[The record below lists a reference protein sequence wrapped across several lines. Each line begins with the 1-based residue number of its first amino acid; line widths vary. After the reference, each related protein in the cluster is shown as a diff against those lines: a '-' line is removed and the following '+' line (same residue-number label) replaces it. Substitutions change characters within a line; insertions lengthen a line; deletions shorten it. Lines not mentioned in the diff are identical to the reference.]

1 MVKDTKS
8 AKRKPEKAIVGILL
22 PLSERKALKELAG
35 KNCRKLTDQIRLYIR
50 EGLTR
55 DGYTM
60 E

>member
-1 MVKDTKS
+1 MVKEAKS

-22 PLSERKALKELAG
+22 PLNERKALKELAG
-35 KNCRKLTDQIRLYIR
+35 RNCRKLTDQVRLYIR

-55 DGYTM
+55 DGYTV